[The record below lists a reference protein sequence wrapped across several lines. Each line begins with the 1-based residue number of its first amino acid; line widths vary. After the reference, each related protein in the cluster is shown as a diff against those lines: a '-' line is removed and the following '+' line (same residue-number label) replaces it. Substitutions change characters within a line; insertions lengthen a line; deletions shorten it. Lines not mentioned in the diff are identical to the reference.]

1 MLKRRI
7 FWIWVWLYLQCAR
20 VRDEAP
26 VCGGRM
32 VRFLIINLLMM
43 IDDGD
48 DYDDWWWWSLC
59 SRWLLTTF
67 FFHRKTASWPPSP
80 GGFWPTI
87 FFSLVIFGQR
97 SLFVSIFPIDV
108 KVGWTLY
115 FVKKIFSPHC
125 LKNDIFTVYFLICAA
140 AAAIEDIKKVFTQG
154 PYGVRQAYWVCRNWQ
169 RVEVPIILRLP
180 MMSNNDGCNITIANA
195 GQDGHDNA
203 DNIKIEILLSW
214 WRR

>member
-7 FWIWVWLYLQCAR
+7 FWKWVWLYLQCAR

-80 GGFWPTI
+80 GGFWPTM
-87 FFSLVIFGQR
+87 FFPLVIFGQR
-97 SLFVSIFPIDV
+97 SFFVSVFPIDV
-108 KVGWTLY
+108 KVGW
-115 FVKKIFSPHC
+115 FFFPHC
-125 LKNDIFTVYFLICAA
+125 LKMVSSQCILYLRRI
-140 AAAIEDIKKVFTQG
+140 AIEDIKKVFTQG
-154 PYGVRQAYWVCRNWQ
+154 PYGVHQAYWVCQNWQ

-180 MMSNNDGCNITIANA
+180 MTISM
-195 GQDGHDNA
+195 
-203 DNIKIEILLSW
+203 IKVVAMMLLRLRMTVRMAMIMPMILTL
-214 WRR
+214 RFY